1 MRTGLLGL
9 LLGCG
14 VACSSVRTGQ
24 PTPQTATPP
33 ALESAAAASERIT
46 TSASRGRE
54 AAQGSTPSPKR
65 LQKWNP
71 IWWFGNVDDPEPPDW
86 YRPGSRHR
94 RWLWQLRNPLHNF
107 TFYVIGVADR
117 AFTRT
122 GRHPEHVF
130 APDGGWNWAVTR
142 LGWVRLPFVSF
153 NGERCR
159 FYLGWRERGNFGGK
173 INIGRLPAKP
183 AEPSTPPGSP

>member
-1 MRTGLLGL
+1 MTRVDRAGDLQ
-9 LLGCG
+9 
-14 VACSSVRTGQ
+14 SPPSV
-24 PTPQTATPP
+24 P
-33 ALESAAAASERIT
+33 
-46 TSASRGRE
+46 SASGHSRP
-54 AAQGSTPSPKR
+54 AQPANGDCKSPAR
-65 LQKWNP
+65 QFQKWNP
-71 IWWFGNVDDPEPPDW
+71 VWWFGNVDDPETPDW

-183 AEPSTPPGSP
+183 AEPSAPPGSP